1 MIKLITQNCLNGH
14 LKKNNNNLVLAN
26 QFCVLGL
33 FYYKKFGALF
43 SIEGLRFCV
52 VSCVWVIE
60 RWSSECMMTIT
71 RVIEF
76 SNSLGFLDKQM

>member
-1 MIKLITQNCLNGH
+1 MTYVLNMRNTYVLTNGH
-14 LKKNNNNLVLAN
+14 LKKKKKNLVVVN

-33 FYYKKFGALF
+33 FYYKKLGALF

-60 RWSSECMMTIT
+60 R
-71 RVIEF
+71 
-76 SNSLGFLDKQM
+76 